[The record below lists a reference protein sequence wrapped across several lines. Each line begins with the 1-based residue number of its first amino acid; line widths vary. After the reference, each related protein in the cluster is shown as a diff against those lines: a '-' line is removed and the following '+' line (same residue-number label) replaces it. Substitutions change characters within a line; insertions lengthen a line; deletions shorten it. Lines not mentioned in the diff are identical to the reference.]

1 MNLRPFLALLALLPL
16 AACSAAP
23 DRLEEGD
30 TLDQSPEADTVS
42 ASGPV
47 ANPGGA
53 TEVWS
58 VTNAW
63 TDRDTVEGKKAG
75 VAWGASSGLTWEQKY
90 AAWVN
95 SFKKIPSSGWGDTVE
110 ITTPFGTRTMPGPA
124 LECAEVAMFLRI
136 TFSSWYHLP
145 FYLTGWDSKA
155 GRSMFAGNF
164 GFVYSDGSVAKG
176 FPSFRAQYKD
186 YEKSWKDGQAWPSDA
201 SLRKM
206 HLGGDDANEF
216 LKGEG
221 AGAYFDEM
229 FLNKRVGYFARLTL
243 LYFGS
248 INLADPINLFQIKP
262 EATSAG
268 DVLLERWQ
276 KKGIGHTIPVI
287 HVDQTGGEHLAVTVA
302 SGSMPRRQPK
312 WDGPDQSQ
320 WSFTNPMTGGKGE
333 ASDGTPYAK
342 LGGGIH
348 RWRTPVLRGGRW
360 SNEVPTVDKL
370 VYIVSTNLDA
380 IAARPERFAQL
391 LAEGTPEEQRKAA
404 LDRIESARMHL
415 REHPSS
421 CSARTNRED
430 AFDKLYELSTQHFS
444 MDKAAVDKQYRTL
457 EDHVFGEL
465 VYDKSKTCCWNST
478 TKTMADLVMAYAKD
492 EQAKATQQSKCVQ
505 PTVFRASGGGDGYDR
520 FRAYAKSVGHEA
532 DWKTWSEDEPCA
544 QRAVHEDTL
553 DRTAQLCR

>member
-1 MNLRPFLALLALLPL
+1 MKLRALLSLLALAPL
-16 AACSAAP
+16 VGCSAGT
-23 DRLEEGD
+23 DGFEEVE
-30 TLDQSPEADTVS
+30 TFDQSPEADTVS

-47 ANPGGA
+47 VTTGSA

-58 VTNAW
+58 VSNQW
-63 TDRDTVEGKKAG
+63 TDRDTTEAKKAG

-90 AAWVN
+90 AAWIN
-95 SFKKIPSSGWGDTVE
+95 AFKKIPSSGWGDTIE
-110 ITTPFGTRTMPGPA
+110 IATPFGARTLPGPT
-124 LECAEVAMFLRI
+124 LECAEVAMALRI

-155 GRSMFAGNF
+155 GRAMFAGHF
-164 GFVYSDGSVAKG
+164 GYVYSDGTIAKG
-176 FPSFRAQYKD
+176 FPAFRSQYKD
-186 YEKSWKDGQAWPSDA
+186 YEKSWKDGQAWPSDP
-201 SLRKM
+201 SLRKL
-206 HLGGDDANEF
+206 HLGSDDANEF
-216 LKGEG
+216 LKGAG
-221 AGAYFDEM
+221 AGAYFDEL
-229 FLNKRVGYFARLTL
+229 FLNKRAGYFARLTL

-248 INLADPINLFQIKP
+248 INLADPVNLFHIKP
-262 EATSAG
+262 EATSSG

-287 HVDQTGGEHLAVTVA
+287 HVDQTGGDHLAISVA

-312 WDGPDQSQ
+312 WDDPQQSQ

-348 RWRTPVLRGGRW
+348 RWRTPVVRGGRW
-360 SNEVPTVDKL
+360 SNEVPTVDKT
-370 VYIVSTNLDA
+370 VYIVSTNVDA
-380 IAARPERFAQL
+380 ISARPERFAQL
-391 LAEGTPEEQRKAA
+391 LAEGTPEEQRQAA

-430 AFDKLYELSTQHFS
+430 AFDKLYEISTEHFA
-444 MDKAAVDKQYRTL
+444 MDKAAVDKKYRTL

-478 TKTMADLVMAYAKD
+478 TKAMADLVMAYAKD
-492 EQAKATQQSKCVQ
+492 EQSKAAQQMKCVQ
-505 PTVFRASGGGDGYDR
+505 PTVFRASGGGDGYDG
-520 FRAYAKSVGHEA
+520 FRAYAKSVGREA
-532 DWKTWSEDEPCA
+532 EWKAWSEDEPCA
-544 QRAVHEDTL
+544 QRAVAQDTL
-553 DRTAQLCR
+553 DRTAQMCR